1 LPEARGSGAEGS
13 GAGSG
18 GRRRRPASSRTEKS
32 AGAAPTKA
40 AGTAKAAG
48 KAKSSGK
55 ASGGAS
61 GSGKASAAGQ
71 SSGAAKAVAKAS
83 AAAKAGGSSSS
94 GARSGGASAVR
105 VVFLGG
111 LGEIGR
117 NCACI
122 EVDGRILVLDVGIM
136 FPDPDMPGVDLVLPD
151 FTYLREN
158 AARVD
163 GVILTHGHEDHTG
176 GLAYLLRDFPV
187 DVYGSE
193 LTLSLARSRVDEAG
207 MASRA
212 KFIPVRDH
220 ERRRI
225 GPCDVEFIPVTHSV
239 PHAFATAFHTP
250 QGIILH
256 SGDFKIDL
264 HPVDGRRTDLARMGS
279 LASDPGIR
287 LLLVDSTNAEEPG
300 FTASESTVGATLEK
314 VFLAR
319 PDHRFVVTCF
329 ASHIHRVQQVAD
341 AAVAQGR
348 VVATLG
354 RSMQKNV
361 ALARKL
367 DLLHIPDSAIVDIED
382 VDDYPPGRVC
392 VISTGSQGEPMSA
405 LSRLATG
412 ENRFFKLQRDDVVVI
427 SAHPI
432 PGNEWSV
439 GRVIDSLHRLGVE
452 VIHSG
457 VENVHV
463 SGHAKQGELAMLMSV
478 TRPEFLIP
486 VHGEYR
492 HMANQVR
499 LAASMD
505 IDGDRV
511 LLCEDGDAVRLD
523 DTGMHRDG
531 SVPGGYLFVDGSSVG
546 DIGHGVLRDR
556 MVLAEEGVVMAVA
569 TVDLKQGEVVGA
581 PQIVTRGWAYD
592 QDTDALLEQA
602 RTEVT
607 RALEQALSSGSSDH
621 ETLNRVARKALGKLV
636 GERTRQRPM
645 IVPVIVTV

>member
-1 LPEARGSGAEGS
+1 VNNQEARR
-13 GAGSG
+13 GAGG
-18 GRRRRPASSRTEKS
+18 QGPNGPKAGRT
-32 AGAAPTKA
+32 
-40 AGTAKAAG
+40 
-48 KAKSSGK
+48 K
-55 ASGGAS
+55 ASGS
-61 GSGKASAAGQ
+61 RKKQ
-71 SSGAAKAVAKAS
+71 SSGTTEARAKKQSGAADQGQQAAKRAARRSAS
-83 AAAKAGGSSSS
+83 GGGGADGSS
-94 GARSGGASAVR
+94 VR
-105 VVFLGG
+105 IVFLGG

-151 FTYLREN
+151 LTYLREN
-158 AARVD
+158 ADRVD

-187 DVYGSE
+187 SVYGSE
-193 LTLSLARSRVDEAG
+193 LTLALARNRVDEAG
-207 MASRA
+207 MTERA
-212 KFIPVRDH
+212 RFIPVQDG

-264 HPVDGRRTDLARMGS
+264 HPVDGRRTDLARMGA

-287 LLLVDSTNAEEPG
+287 LLLIDSTNAEEPG
-300 FTASESTVGATLEK
+300 FTPSESTVGATLRK

-319 PDHRFVVTCF
+319 PDRRFIVTCF

-341 AAVAQGR
+341 AAIAGGR
-348 VVATLG
+348 KVATLG

-367 DLLHIPDSAIVDIED
+367 GLLHIPDGSLIDVED
-382 VDDYPPGRVC
+382 VDRLEDGQVC

-405 LSRLATG
+405 LSKLATG
-412 ENRFFKLQRDDVVVI
+412 ENRFFKLRAEDVVVI

-439 GRVIDSLHRLGVE
+439 GRVIDSLHRLNVE

-457 VENVHV
+457 VDSVHV
-463 SGHAKQGELAMLMSV
+463 SGHARQGELATMMSV
-478 TRPEFLIP
+478 TDPEFVIP

-499 LAASMD
+499 VAESMG
-505 IDGDRV
+505 IVGNRV

-523 DTGMHRDG
+523 SKGLHRDG

-569 TVDLKQGEVVGA
+569 TVDLKRGEVVGA

-592 QDTDALLEQA
+592 HDTEILLDEA
-602 RTEVT
+602 RVQVT
-607 RALEQALSSGSSDH
+607 KALEQALSSGSSDH
-621 ETLNRVARKALGKLV
+621 ENLNRVARKALGRLV
-636 GERTRQRPM
+636 GDRTRQRPM

>member
-1 LPEARGSGAEGS
+1 MAKGTDQKKRQPHPNPSAHVAVGS
-13 GAGSG
+13 
-18 GRRRRPASSRTEKS
+18 K
-32 AGAAPTKA
+32 GAAP
-40 AGTAKAAG
+40 
-48 KAKSSGK
+48 
-55 ASGGAS
+55 
-61 GSGKASAAGQ
+61 
-71 SSGAAKAVAKAS
+71 
-83 AAAKAGGSSSS
+83 
-94 GARSGGASAVR
+94 VR
-105 VVFLGG
+105 IVFLGG

-122 EVDGRILVLDVGIM
+122 EVDGRILILDVGIM

-158 AARVD
+158 ADRVD
-163 GVILTHGHEDHTG
+163 AVILTHGHEDHTG
-176 GLAYLLRDFPV
+176 GLAFLLRDFPV

-193 LTLSLARSRVDEAG
+193 LTLGLARNRVDEAG
-207 MASRA
+207 LASQVTW
-212 KFIPVRDH
+212 IPVRDG

-239 PHAFATAFHTP
+239 PQAFATAFHTP
-250 QGIILH
+250 QGVILH

-264 HPVDGRRTDLARMGS
+264 HPVDDRRTDLARMGA

-287 LLLVDSTNAEEPG
+287 LLLCDSTNAEEPG
-300 FTASESTVGATLEK
+300 FTPSETTVGVTLRR

-319 PDHRFVVTCF
+319 PDRRFVVTCF

-341 AAVAQGR
+341 AAIAGGR
-348 VVATLG
+348 KVATLG

-361 ALARKL
+361 ALARQL
-367 DLLHIPDSAIVDIED
+367 GILEIPDSALVDIER
-382 VDDYPPGRVC
+382 VDTLPPGQVC

-405 LSRLATG
+405 LSRLAVG
-412 ENRFFKLQRDDVVVI
+412 ENRFFTLREDDVVVI

-439 GRVIDSLHRLGVE
+439 GRVIDSLHRRGVE

-457 VENVHV
+457 VEAVHV
-463 SGHAKQGELAMLMSV
+463 SGHARQGELAMLMSV
-478 TRPEFLIP
+478 TRPEFFIP

-492 HMANQVR
+492 HMANHVR
-499 LAASMD
+499 LANSMG
-505 IDGDRV
+505 IAGDRI
-511 LLCEDGDAVRLD
+511 LLCEDGDAVKLETSGLR
-523 DTGMHRDG
+523 RDG

-556 MVLAEEGVVMAVA
+556 KVLAEDGVVMAVA
-569 TVDLKQGEVVGA
+569 TIDLKRGEVVGA

-592 QDTDALLEQA
+592 DDTDRLLDEA
-602 RTEVT
+602 RVAVT
-607 RALEQALSSGSSDH
+607 KALEKALSGGSQDH
-621 ETLNRVARKALGKLV
+621 ESLNRVARKALGQLV
-636 GERTRQRPM
+636 GNRTKQRPM

>member
-1 LPEARGSGAEGS
+1 M
-13 GAGSG
+13 
-18 GRRRRPASSRTEKS
+18 
-32 AGAAPTKA
+32 
-40 AGTAKAAG
+40 
-48 KAKSSGK
+48 
-55 ASGGAS
+55 
-61 GSGKASAAGQ
+61 
-71 SSGAAKAVAKAS
+71 
-83 AAAKAGGSSSS
+83 
-94 GARSGGASAVR
+94 
-105 VVFLGG
+105 
-111 LGEIGR
+111 
-117 NCACI
+117 

-151 FTYLREN
+151 LTYLREN
-158 AARVD
+158 ADRVD

-187 DVYGSE
+187 EVYGSE
-193 LTLSLARSRVDEAG
+193 LTLALARNRVDEAG
-207 MASRA
+207 MTSRA
-212 KFIPVRDH
+212 TYIAVADG

-250 QGIILH
+250 QGIVLH

-264 HPVDGRRTDLARMGS
+264 HPVDGRRTDLARMGA

-287 LLLVDSTNAEEPG
+287 LLLSDSTNAEEPG
-300 FTASESTVGATLEK
+300 FTPSESTVGATLER

-319 PDHRFVVTCF
+319 PDRRFVVTCF
-329 ASHIHRVQQVAD
+329 ASHIHRIQQVVD
-341 AAVAQGR
+341 AAVAGNR
-348 VVATLG
+348 MVATLG

-361 ALARKL
+361 ALARRL
-367 DLLHIPDSAIVDIED
+367 DLLRVPEASLIDIED
-382 VDDYPPGRVC
+382 IDDLEPGRVC

-405 LSRLATG
+405 LSRLAAG
-412 ENRFFKLQRDDVVVI
+412 ENRFFKLREDDVVVI

-439 GRVIDSLHRLGVE
+439 GRVIDSLHRRGVE

-457 VENVHV
+457 VDAVHV
-463 SGHAKQGELAMLMSV
+463 SGHARQGELAMLMTV
-478 TRPEFLIP
+478 TRPEFFIP

-492 HMANQVR
+492 HMANHVR

-505 IDGDRV
+505 IGGDRV

-523 DTGMHRDG
+523 ESGLHRDG
-531 SVPGGYLFVDGSSVG
+531 TVPGGYLFVDGSSVG

-569 TVDLKQGEVVGA
+569 TVDLKRGEVIGV

-592 QDTDALLEQA
+592 HDTDALLDDA
-602 RTEVT
+602 RAQVT
-607 RALEQALSSGSSDH
+607 KALEQALSAGSNDH
-621 ETLNRVARKALGKLV
+621 ENLNRVARKALGKLV

>member
-1 LPEARGSGAEGS
+1 VKNERRTSEPGKGSGSTKGGAQRKGS
-13 GAGSG
+13 GIALPKESGKAPAKAQANKAQANKAQANKAQAKRSHSAPAKGSNTTAGAGSHD
-18 GRRRRPASSRTEKS
+18 
-32 AGAAPTKA
+32 
-40 AGTAKAAG
+40 
-48 KAKSSGK
+48 
-55 ASGGAS
+55 
-61 GSGKASAAGQ
+61 
-71 SSGAAKAVAKAS
+71 
-83 AAAKAGGSSSS
+83 
-94 GARSGGASAVR
+94 AVR
-105 VVFLGG
+105 IVFLGG

-122 EVDGRILVLDVGIM
+122 EVNGRILVLDVGIM

-158 AARVD
+158 AERVD

-187 DVYGSE
+187 PIYGSE
-193 LTLSLARSRVDEAG
+193 LTLALARNRVDEAG
-207 MASRA
+207 MADRA
-212 KFIPVRDH
+212 QFIPVRDG

-264 HPVDGRRTDLARMGS
+264 HPVDGRRTDLARMGA

-287 LLLVDSTNAEEPG
+287 LLLADSTNAEEPG
-300 FTASESTVGATLEK
+300 FTPSESTVGATLEK

-319 PDHRFVVTCF
+319 PDQRFIVTCF

-341 AAVAQGR
+341 AAIAEGR
-348 VVATLG
+348 LVATLG
-354 RSMQKNV
+354 LSMKKNV
-361 ALARKL
+361 TLARRL
-367 DLLHIPDSAIVDIED
+367 GLLEIPDDSLVDIED
-382 VDDYPPGRVC
+382 IDDLDPGRVC

-405 LSRLATG
+405 LSRLAAG
-412 ENRFFKLQRDDVVVI
+412 ENRFFQLQENDVVVI

-439 GRVIDSLHRLGVE
+439 GRVIDSLYRRGVE

-457 VENVHV
+457 VDAVHV
-463 SGHAKQGELAMLMSV
+463 SGHARQGELAMLMSV
-478 TRPEFLIP
+478 TRPEFFIP

-492 HMANQVR
+492 HMANHIR
-499 LAASMD
+499 LAESMG
-505 IDGDRV
+505 IAGDRV

-523 DTGMHRDG
+523 DGGLQRDG
-531 SVPGGYLFVDGSSVG
+531 TVPGGYLFVDGSSVG

-569 TVDLKQGEVVGA
+569 TVDLKQGEVVGT

-592 QDTDALLEQA
+592 HD
-602 RTEVT
+602 TEVLLDEARAEVT
-607 RALEQALSSGSSDH
+607 KALEHALSSGSHDH
-621 ETLNRVARKALGKLV
+621 ETLNRVARKALGRLV
-636 GERTRQRPM
+636 GDRTRQRPM